1 MNLYRGFRQCS
12 SLFKVILPFL
22 LRQKQKNIQNF
33 ANKTFYA
40 IHHDKN
46 ILNSCKNLSAWI
58 LLSVPIPKKG
68 FEVGLIIS
76 YSFFVNIPSISM
88 HDSERRH
95 AFHRNYIENHE
106 VSPNIKDKHLILEN
120 SKNSI
125 RTFLSR
131 KSNVRKLPILTCRPK
146 NRVRTT

>member
-1 MNLYRGFRQCS
+1 M
-12 SLFKVILPFL
+12 
-22 LRQKQKNIQNF
+22 QKF
-33 ANKTFYA
+33 VCMDTTFSTNSQERFWGWTY
-40 IHHDKN
+40 N
-46 ILNSCKNLSAWI
+46 IL
-58 LLSVPIPKKG
+58 
-68 FEVGLIIS
+68 F
-76 YSFFVNIPSISM
+76 FFVNIPSISM

-106 VSPNIKDKHLILEN
+106 LSPNIKVKHLILEN

-146 NRVRTT
+146 NRVRTTWDSIWTLTNSFSKQSLRNMGRNFQCIWTKKM